1 MNEETTNPKEPVSA
15 AQLLEGF
22 LSLRENLAFQTYME
36 ELNRKFNELYVEYVR
51 DGLDPVEVVRKMEK
65 QKGVAYAIR
74 IFDSLIQTLKED
86 ARFEEEQKELE
97 RGE

>member
-1 MNEETTNPKEPVSA
+1 MDEQTKNPKEPVSA
-15 AQLLEGF
+15 AQLLESF
-22 LSLRENLAFQTYME
+22 LSLKENLAFQTYME

-51 DGLDPVEVVRKMEK
+51 DGLDPIEVVRKMEK

-86 ARFEEEQKELE
+86 AEFEEEQKELE
-97 RGE
+97 KGE